1 MKNFLKKIVT
11 FLKLV
16 EEKRLE
22 YMEKSGWGKL

>member
-16 EEKRLE
+16 EEKRLK

>member
-1 MKNFLKKIVT
+1 MRNMFKRIFN